1 MVKTL
6 KASSTEAR
14 PTAVIEAACCRPM
27 RMLEIIVAS
36 SSWAAPITRTTT
48 RPPVAVRTSASNCL
62 RALCHTEPSGAGEAR
77 RMVVWAPATLAAHST
92 AATAIDR
99 REMNVIRILRLLIS
113 EIPRGTGPCGTG
125 RATANRGAV
134 RAGARPR

>member
-14 PTAVIEAACCRPM
+14 PTAVIDAACCRPI
-27 RMLEIIVAS
+27 RMFEIIVAS

-48 RPPVAVRTSASNCL
+48 RPPVAVRTSASNCF

-77 RMVVWAPATLAAHST
+77 RMVVWALATLAAHEHRGHR
-92 AATAIDR
+92 DR
-99 REMNVIRILRLLIS
+99 Q
-113 EIPRGTGPCGTG
+113 
-125 RATANRGAV
+125 
-134 RAGARPR
+134 AGNERHTDPFVS